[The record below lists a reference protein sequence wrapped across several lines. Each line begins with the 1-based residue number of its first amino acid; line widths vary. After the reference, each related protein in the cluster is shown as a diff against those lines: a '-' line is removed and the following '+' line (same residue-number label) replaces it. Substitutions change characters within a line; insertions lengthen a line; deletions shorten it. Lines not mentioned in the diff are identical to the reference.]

1 MHQNK
6 KHWCRKG
13 SHTCGVAFN
22 TCSRRVLPFLGPSKA
37 TLSRNLPNSSG
48 VRCSEASSNV
58 RCNNSELCWSTSVPG
73 RRVHAHVSHRCP
85 FAAMAM
91 AVRIRTHLALPSTAG
106 EHLNHHKVRRRFHH
120 LPGVHKGQWRAPF
133 AVRICAAILGA
144 TRRDSAITPAG
155 DRPS

>member
-73 RRVHAHVSHRCP
+73 RRVHVHVSHRCP

-120 LPGVHKGQWRAPF
+120 LPGMHKGQWRAPF

-144 TRRDSAITPAG
+144 TRRLGHYTG
-155 DRPS
+155 W